1 MESSS
6 VRPLL
11 EAATSGTKAALDE
24 LFPLVYEELRNVA
37 HRRLRAERVGHTLNT
52 TALVHEAY
60 VKLVGLE
67 RIEYRNRAHFF
78 AIAARAMRQILV
90 NYAMARRTKK
100 RGGGLTAVSLDNA
113 VEVAHANSD
122 DLLALEDTLKRL
134 EMLDHRQSQVVE
146 CKFFGGM
153 SNEETAAA
161 LGISAATVKRDVPQL
176 VVGGVPG
183 ENGALKGGA
192 HHLRPR
198 KNSTAYKTS

>member
-6 VRPLL
+6 FRPLL
-11 EAATSGTKAALDE
+11 EASTTGAKDALDE
-24 LFPLVYEELRNVA
+24 LFPLVYEELRKVA
-37 HRRLRAERVGHTLNT
+37 HRRLRAERAGHTLNT

-90 NYAMARRTKK
+90 SYAIRRRTQK
-100 RGGGLTAVSLDNA
+100 RGGEFTPVSLDNA
-113 VEVAHANSD
+113 VEIAHESSGE
-122 DLLALEDTLKRL
+122 LLVLEDTLKRL
-134 EMLDHRQSQVVE
+134 EKVDRRQSQVVE

-161 LGISAATVKRDVPQL
+161 LGISPATVKREWATARAWL
-176 VVGGVPG
+176 NREVGG
-183 ENGALKGGA
+183 
-192 HHLRPR
+192 
-198 KNSTAYKTS
+198 

>member
-1 MESSS
+1 MASSG

-11 EAATSGTKAALDE
+11 QASATGTKAALDE

-37 HRRLRAERVGHTLNT
+37 HRRLRAERAGHTLNT

-90 NYAMARRTKK
+90 TYAIARRTRK
-100 RGGGLTAVSLDNA
+100 RGGEFTVVSLDDA
-113 VEVAHANSD
+113 VAVAHASSD

-134 EMLDHRQSQVVE
+134 ETLDHRQSQVVE

-161 LGISAATVKRDVPQL
+161 LGISAATVKREWATARAWL
-176 VVGGVPG
+176 NREVGG
-183 ENGALKGGA
+183 
-192 HHLRPR
+192 
-198 KNSTAYKTS
+198 

>member
-11 EAATSGTKAALDE
+11 EAATTGTKAALDE
-24 LFPLVYEELRNVA
+24 LFPLVYEELRTVA
-37 HRRLRAERVGHTLNT
+37 HRRLRAERAGHTLNT

-90 NYAMARRTKK
+90 NYAIGRRTKK
-100 RGGGLTAVSLDNA
+100 RGGGFTAVSLDDA
-113 VEVAHANSD
+113 VEIAHANSD

-134 EMLDHRQSQVVE
+134 ETLDHRQSQVVV
-146 CKFFGGM
+146 CKFFGGL
-153 SNEETAAA
+153 SNDETAAA
-161 LGISAATVKRDVPQL
+161 LGISPATVKREWATARAWL
-176 VVGGVPG
+176 NREVGG
-183 ENGALKGGA
+183 E
-192 HHLRPR
+192 
-198 KNSTAYKTS
+198 